1 MIRHAL
7 LQFKPSK
14 GRLTATLKRLAE
26 RLAPLKDQGI
36 EVVTLP
42 ETALSGYFLQ
52 AGVREQALTAEQVV
66 TLLQELLAGLKWT
79 APIDICLGFYER
91 YQDDFFNSALYAE
104 FNTPQAGIRHIHRKL
119 FLPTY
124 GVFDEERY
132 VSRGQRLDTFA
143 TRFGRAGMLICED
156 AWHSSTAAVLA
167 LKGAEVLYIPMASP
181 ARDLMGTAPANA
193 RRWLATAE
201 GIAAEHGVFVITTS
215 LVGFEGGKGM
225 VGFSHAVNPYGQVVA
240 QGPLFEEAVV
250 LVDLHL
256 ESIQVARYETPLL
269 ADLRANLAPLIRSF
283 QEAL

>member
-36 EVVTLP
+36 KVVTLP

-167 LKGAEVLYIPMASP
+167 LKEAEVLYIPMASP
-181 ARDLMGTAPANA
+181 ARDLVGAAPANA

-201 GIAAEHGVFVITTS
+201 GIAAEHGIFVITTS
-215 LVGFEGGKGM
+215 LGGFEGGKGM
-225 VGFSHAVNPYGQVVA
+225 VGFSHAVNPYGQVIA

>member
-14 GRLTATLKRLAE
+14 GRLAVTLRQLAE
-26 RLAPLKDQGI
+26 RLAPLKDEGI
-36 EVVTLP
+36 EVLTLP

-52 AGVREQALTAEQVV
+52 AGVREQALSAEQVV
-66 TLLQELLAGLKWT
+66 ALLQELLNGLGWS
-79 APIDICLGFYER
+79 APVDLCLGFFER
-91 YQDDFFNSALYAE
+91 YQDDFFNSALYVE

-124 GVFDEERY
+124 GIFDEERY

-181 ARDLMGTAPANA
+181 ARDLVGTAPANA

-240 QGPLFEEAVV
+240 QGPLFEEAV
-250 LVDLHL
+250 LVVDVHL
-256 ESIQVARYETPLL
+256 DVIQVARYETPLL

>member
-36 EVVTLP
+36 KVVTLP

-167 LKGAEVLYIPMASP
+167 LKEAEVLYIPMASP
-181 ARDLMGTAPANA
+181 ARDLVGAAPANA

-201 GIAAEHGVFVITTS
+201 GIAAEHGIFVITTS

-225 VGFSHAVNPYGQVVA
+225 VGFSHAVNPYGQVIA